1 MSLEEKKEENKNEE
15 DALGGGQGGSGG
27 GDLGGLDDD
36 ADDTLILISCE
47 ESNPQKFEISKKAA
61 LMCNLVKSILEG
73 DAQAKNIEIKKV
85 TGDILSKIVE
95 YLKHHNGKKPAE
107 IAKPIRS
114 VKMERIVEDKWD
126 ADFINNMSKK
136 MIFQVILGANYMD
149 LPSLLHLGCAKIAT
163 LIKGKS
169 PDEIKQI
176 LSDDSDNI
184 AADNSDVKEANDTKD
199 DAKKDDQ

>member
-1 MSLEEKKEENKNEE
+1 MAEIEKKENEE
-15 DALGGGQGGSGG
+15 KINEDETGGGA
-27 GDLGGLDDD
+27 DLGGLDEDM
-36 ADDTLILISCE
+36 DDTLILVSSDE
-47 ESNPQKFEISKKAA
+47 NPKKFEINKKAA
-61 LMCNLVKSILEG
+61 LMCNLVKSIIES
-73 DAQAKNIEIKKV
+73 DAQAKTIEIKKV
-85 TGDILSKIVE
+85 QENILTLIVE

-114 VKMERIVEDKWD
+114 VKMERIVEDPWD
-126 ADFINNMSKK
+126 AEFINNMSKK
-136 MIFQVILGANYMD
+136 TIFQVILGANYMD

-184 AADNSDVKEANDTKD
+184 ASDPKEDKD
-199 DAKKDDQ
+199 DVKKDDK

>member
-1 MSLEEKKEENKNEE
+1 MSMDNDKKEDVNNNKEE
-15 DALGGGQGGSGG
+15 EEVALGGGNE
-27 GDLGGLDDD
+27 LGGLDDD
-36 ADDTLILISCE
+36 VDDTLILVSSDE
-47 ESNPQKFEISKKAA
+47 NPKKYEVNKKAA

-73 DAQAKNIEIKKV
+73 DANAKTIEIKKV
-85 TGDILSKIVE
+85 TADILSKIVE

-114 VKMERIVEDKWD
+114 VKMERIVEDQWD
-126 ADFINNMSKK
+126 AEFINQMSKK

-169 PDEIKQI
+169 PDEIKTI

-184 AADNSDVKEANDTKD
+184 AQDNSDVKENDTKTD
-199 DAKKDDQ
+199 K